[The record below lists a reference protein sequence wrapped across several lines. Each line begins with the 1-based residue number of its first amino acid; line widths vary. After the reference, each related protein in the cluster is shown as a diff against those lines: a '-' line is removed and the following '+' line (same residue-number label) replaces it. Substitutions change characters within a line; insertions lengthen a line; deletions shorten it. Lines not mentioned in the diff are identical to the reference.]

1 MSAWLSGLLDR
12 ALQSAGHAV
21 ATVAYLAGL
30 VVLIGVAA
38 HALAWV
44 LTRRRTAAWVWGY
57 WNGLGTLVLLA
68 GVTALGYAW
77 LVFGLGS
84 NAGSALAGLGL
95 LLLSA
100 GLWMLIPV

>member
-1 MSAWLSGLLDR
+1 VPGWLATL
-12 ALQSAGHAV
+12 LQSAGDWL
-21 ATVAYLAGL
+21 ATVASLGGL
-30 VVLIGVAA
+30 VLLIGVSA

-44 LTRRRTAAWVWGY
+44 LTRRRTAAWVWSY
-57 WNGLGTLVLLA
+57 WNGLGTLALLA
-68 GVTALGYAW
+68 GLIALGYAW

-84 NAGSALAGLGL
+84 TAGSALAGLGM

>member
-1 MSAWLSGLLDR
+1 MRAWLSGLLDG
-12 ALQSAGHAV
+12 ALQSAGEMV
-21 ATVAYLAGL
+21 ATLAYLAGL

-38 HALAWV
+38 HAVAWL
-44 LTRRRTAAWVWGY
+44 LTRRRTAAFVWGY
-57 WNGLGTLVLLA
+57 WNGLGTVVLLA
-68 GVTALGYAW
+68 GLIALGYAW

-84 NAGSALAGLGL
+84 NAGSALAGLGM

>member
-1 MSAWLSGLLDR
+1 MRAWLSGLLDG
-12 ALQSAGHAV
+12 ALQSAGEVV
-21 ATVAYLAGL
+21 ATLAYLAGL

-38 HALAWV
+38 HAVAWL
-44 LTRRRTAAWVWGY
+44 LTRRRTAAFVWGY
-57 WNGLGTLVLLA
+57 WNGLGTVVLLA
-68 GVTALGYAW
+68 GLIALGYAW

-84 NAGSALAGLGL
+84 NAGSALAGLGM